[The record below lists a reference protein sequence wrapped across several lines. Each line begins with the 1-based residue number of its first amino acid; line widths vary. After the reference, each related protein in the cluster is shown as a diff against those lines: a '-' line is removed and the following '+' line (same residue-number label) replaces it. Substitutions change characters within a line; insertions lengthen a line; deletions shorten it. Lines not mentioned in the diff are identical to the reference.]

1 MAQNKSSQG
10 RIPDWAG
17 TSGYYNAVSGVKFD
31 PGPFIGIIKNN
42 ADPARAGRLAVWVP
56 AIGGDE
62 SDADKWFIVRYASP
76 FFGSTL
82 GLNGDDTKNFN
93 VSQQTY
99 GFWAV
104 PPDIGN
110 HVLITFV
117 MGDPNQGFWFACVPN
132 LPTTG
137 MVPAIARPDGENIGT
152 TKINEDPLFGSG
164 RISSDS
170 YLPTSELVAQNQ
182 KSDTDPKFFELPKV
196 VHTYQAN
203 IVLEQ
208 GLDKDPIRGTVTSS
222 SQRETPS
229 QVIGLSSP
237 GRSIPDT
244 AEFPNLETLLKE
256 DRLKVATVQQF
267 PNRKGGHSL
276 VMDDGDIFGKSRLT
290 RLRSSGG
297 HQILMHDTENIMYI
311 SNSLGTSWVELTPD
325 GSINIFSNSNVSIRA
340 QQDLNFHAD
349 NNINIHSGNE
359 LKIFAAKQFIN
370 ETQSYQLSADKNI
383 SMNAGNI
390 GLKSGTTLLM
400 EAVTG
405 GWKTSGDIVLK
416 GRNIYLNTYDPEL
429 PLTNQPLEFYKQAN
443 VSYNTDKKLWES
455 SDETF
460 ESLSP
465 YTPTHEPWTRQSG
478 QLKKNDGTVVEPS
491 PQTPGSTT

>member
-62 SDADKWFIVRYASP
+62 NDADKWFIVRYASP

-93 VSQQTY
+93 ISQQTY

-170 YLPTSELVAQNQ
+170 
-182 KSDTDPKFFELPKV
+182 
-196 VHTYQAN
+196 
-203 IVLEQ
+203 
-208 GLDKDPIRGTVTSS
+208 
-222 SQRETPS
+222 
-229 QVIGLSSP
+229 
-237 GRSIPDT
+237 
-244 AEFPNLETLLKE
+244 
-256 DRLKVATVQQF
+256 
-267 PNRKGGHSL
+267 
-276 VMDDGDIFGKSRLT
+276 
-290 RLRSSGG
+290 
-297 HQILMHDTENIMYI
+297 
-311 SNSLGTSWVELTPD
+311 
-325 GSINIFSNSNVSIRA
+325 
-340 QQDLNFHAD
+340 
-349 NNINIHSGNE
+349 
-359 LKIFAAKQFIN
+359 
-370 ETQSYQLSADKNI
+370 
-383 SMNAGNI
+383 
-390 GLKSGTTLLM
+390 
-400 EAVTG
+400 
-405 GWKTSGDIVLK
+405 
-416 GRNIYLNTYDPEL
+416 
-429 PLTNQPLEFYKQAN
+429 
-443 VSYNTDKKLWES
+443 
-455 SDETF
+455 
-460 ESLSP
+460 
-465 YTPTHEPWTRQSG
+465 
-478 QLKKNDGTVVEPS
+478 
-491 PQTPGSTT
+491 